1 MEIITQTIDTKKR
14 LIDYI
19 CDELRK
25 CIHLQPGQR
34 EKINLSLNLTKPEF
48 FVVEK
53 DESRG
58 VFSLGWYKDNV
69 FITNTKISTDIN
81 EMAKDVEG
89 MVNEMSRHAA
99 IEAEKESFQE
109 RCYELYQLE
118 WMMSHGYSL
127 DDLYKC
133 MLKYEKEMFDP
144 MDFRDSN
151 GDLSYENEFS
161 ESGLERSAMQA
172 RDIFLFAQGFGKGH
186 IFAGKSEFLTNEYLD
201 AAYMKWLLE
210 TKVDDE
216 ADKLKDL
223 YRKYTGI
230 DLSGCCELKVHT
242 TAGTLKAYKS
252 EIPDNP
258 GIIIMLQPKGYK
270 DYENIDVAQ
279 ALVYETDELLPLQ
292 PVEERDMT
300 PLDVKVLVYGDAKT
314 EDHTSA
320 EIIKRKDIEKGLGKI
335 PVILSSEELKKLITK
350 EWIKFTFGEGITEG
364 EIDNIP
370 QDLLDEIAFRCDN
383 LETDDI
389 TRNIRACLEYAK
401 EHGNRALMKEM
412 DDCNIWRYIA

>member
-1 MEIITQTIDTKKR
+1 MEIITQTIDTNKR
-14 LIDYI
+14 TIDYL

-118 WMMSHGYSL
+118 WMMSHGYSP

-151 GDLSYENEFS
+151 GALSYENEFS

-201 AAYMKWLLE
+201 AAYMKWLFE

-230 DLSGCCELKVHT
+230 DLCTSCDLKLNTLAGDLKVYRNMDPKYK
-242 TAGTLKAYKS
+242 GIKVTLKPS
-252 EIPDNP
+252 GLD
-258 GIIIMLQPKGYK
+258 
-270 DYENIDVAQ
+270 
-279 ALVYETDELLPLQ
+279 DE
-292 PVEERDMT
+292 
-300 PLDVKVLVYGDAKT
+300 VLVAVVENAEGLNIGIQTYADAENDEPT
-314 EDHTSA
+314 TNETLCRES
-320 EIIKRKDIEKGLGKI
+320 IEAASKAKGLLAK
-335 PVILSSEELKKLITK
+335 EELRNLIFD
-350 EWIKFTFGEGITEG
+350 EWKKFTFYDGE
-364 EIDNIP
+364 NIP
-370 QDLLDEIAFRCDN
+370 ADKIGNVPWELLDEIMFRCN
-383 LETDDI
+383 SLEADDI
-389 TRNIRACLEYAK
+389 TQNIRACLMYAK
-401 EHGNRALMKEM
+401 EHGTRALIKEM
-412 DDCNIWRYIA
+412 DDCNIWNYIDNMIAS